1 MANNKYEVVVAGS
14 GVGGLCAAAL
24 LARHGYKVLLL
35 EKLERLGGRYSTI
48 EMEGFKVP
56 TGAMAVPSRG
66 GVIAEIFKEVG
77 ADYNICEMGAP
88 SLWIEGGWH
97 QLPEKGQLK
106 ALLTILDTIGASK
119 AKIVGHLAR
128 GTAVEKI
135 LGAFRQGKSKPIDPT
150 SKLSVRD
157 WLKQFTDD
165 ERVLHVFHS
174 LTSSFTAVNDFEY
187 PVSSF
192 FAYLSSAQ
200 GGLHYVGIA
209 PLGNV
214 ELANSLAATIKSRGG
229 DVWTNSPV
237 EQILIDKGRVK
248 GLVVS
253 KEGAKV
259 EVESEILV
267 SDLGP
272 KATVAL
278 AGRDS
283 FDADYL
289 KQVDA
294 LMTAPIV
301 HTLVA
306 SDKPLAGIQGIA
318 LIAGTKRIVTAIQMT
333 NRCPELAPS
342 GQHLMVCWG
351 TPASS
356 LHHVDKEEE
365 ARLALEDIREVFP
378 DFDKHGRILWM
389 DVRDIDHEF
398 PAYRSWMGYDMPQET
413 PIPNLF
419 HVGDA
424 VKPFGWE
431 GTVACAQGA
440 RLLVSELRKRF
451 KPGASFNR

>member
-1 MANNKYEVVVAGS
+1 MVISKDGA
-14 GVGGLCAAAL
+14 
-24 LARHGYKVLLL
+24 
-35 EKLERLGGRYSTI
+35 KLE
-48 EMEGFKVP
+48 
-56 TGAMAVPSRG
+56 
-66 GVIAEIFKEVG
+66 
-77 ADYNICEMGAP
+77 
-88 SLWIEGGWH
+88 IEGG
-97 QLPEKGQLK
+97 
-106 ALLTILDTIGASK
+106 
-119 AKIVGHLAR
+119 
-128 GTAVEKI
+128 
-135 LGAFRQGKSKPIDPT
+135 
-150 SKLSVRD
+150 
-157 WLKQFTDD
+157 
-165 ERVLHVFHS
+165 
-174 LTSSFTAVNDFEY
+174 
-187 PVSSF
+187 
-192 FAYLSSAQ
+192 
-200 GGLHYVGIA
+200 
-209 PLGNV
+209 
-214 ELANSLAATIKSRGG
+214 
-229 DVWTNSPV
+229 
-237 EQILIDKGRVK
+237 
-248 GLVVS
+248 
-253 KEGAKV
+253 
-259 EVESEILV
+259 ILV

-272 KATVAL
+272 KATVEL
-278 AGRDS
+278 VGRDN

-306 SDKPLAGIQGIA
+306 SDKPLSGIQGIA

-333 NRCPELAPS
+333 NRCPELAPP

-365 ARLALEDIREVFP
+365 ARLVLEDIREVFP

-440 RLLVSELRKRF
+440 RLLVGELRKRF
-451 KPGASFNR
+451 KPGASFNQ

>member
-1 MANNKYEVVVAGS
+1 MANDKYDVVVAGS

-24 LARHGYKVLLL
+24 LARHGYKVLLV
-35 EKLERLGGRYSTI
+35 EKRERLGGRYSTI

-56 TGAMAVPSRG
+56 TGAMVIPSRG

-77 ADYNICEMGAP
+77 ADYNIREIGTP
-88 SLWIEGGWH
+88 SLWIEGEWH

-119 AKIVGHLAR
+119 AKIVGRLAQA
-128 GTAVEKI
+128 TATEKI
-135 LGAFRQGKSKPIDPT
+135 LGAFRQGKSAAIDPT

-157 WLKQFTDD
+157 WLKQYTDD
-165 ERVLHVFHS
+165 ERVLQVFHS
-174 LTSSFTAVNDFEY
+174 VTSSFTAVNDFEY

-209 PLGNV
+209 PRGNV
-214 ELANSLAATIKSRGG
+214 ELCNSLAATIKSRGG

-237 EQILIDKGRVK
+237 EQILIEGGRVK
-248 GLVVS
+248 GLVIS
-253 KEGAKV
+253 QEGNKV
-259 EVESEILV
+259 EVEARLLI

-272 KATVAL
+272 KATVEL
-278 AGRDS
+278 AGRDN

-306 SDKPLAGIQGIA
+306 SDKPLAGIQGIS
-318 LIAGTKRIVTAIQMT
+318 LIAGTKRIVTAILMT
-333 NRCPELAPS
+333 NTCPELAPP

-365 ARLALEDIREVFP
+365 AKLVLQDIKEVFP

-413 PIPNLF
+413 LIPNLF

-440 RLLVSELRKRF
+440 KLLVGELRKRF
-451 KPGASFNR
+451 KPGG

>member
-1 MANNKYEVVVAGS
+1 MANNKYDVAVAGS
-14 GVGGLCAAAL
+14 GVGGLCAVGL
-24 LARHGYKVLLL
+24 LARYGYKVLLV
-35 EKLERLGGRYSTI
+35 EKLDRLGGRYSTI

-56 TGAMAVPSRG
+56 TGAMGVPSRG

-77 ADYNICEMGAP
+77 ADYNIREIGAP
-88 SLWIEGGWH
+88 SMWIEGGWH
-97 QLPEKGQLK
+97 QLPEKGQIK

-119 AKIVGHLAR
+119 ARIVGHLAR
-128 GTAVEKI
+128 GTATEKI
-135 LGAFRQGKSKPIDPT
+135 LGAFRQGKTEPVDPT
-150 SKLSVRD
+150 SQLSVRD
-157 WLKQFTDD
+157 WLKQYTDD
-165 ERVLHVFHS
+165 ERVLQVFHS
-174 LTSSFTAVNDFEY
+174 VTSSFTAVNDFEY

-209 PLGNV
+209 PQGNA
-214 ELANSLAATIKSRGG
+214 ELCNSLAATIKARGG
-229 DVWTNSPV
+229 DVWTGSPV

-253 KEGAKV
+253 RDGNRV
-259 EVESEILV
+259 EVEAAILV

-272 KATVAL
+272 KATVEL

-306 SDKPLAGIQGIA
+306 SDKPLADIKGN
-318 LIAGTKRIVTAIQMT
+318 T
-333 NRCPELAPS
+333 CPELAPH

-351 TPASS
+351 TPGSS

-365 ARLALEDIREVFP
+365 ARMNLEDIRMVFP

-398 PAYRSWMGYDMPQET
+398 VAYRSWMGYDMPQQT
-413 PIPNLF
+413 PISNLF

-440 RLLVSELRKRF
+440 KLLVGELRKRF
-451 KPGASFNR
+451 KPGG